1 MDWKGQVAMVT
12 GGSRGIGAA
21 TCRRLAARG
30 AAVGINYVARSSPS
44 RSAKRWGNRSSS
56 KTSLLSLPRTTSGS
70 IYDEVRRG
78 STSRRRCRTAG

>member
-1 MDWKGQVAMVT
+1 MDWKGQVAIVT

-56 KTSLLSLPRTTSGS
+56 KTSLWHPE
-70 IYDEVRRG
+70 IEK
-78 STSRRRCRTAG
+78 RRCEFDKPVLPNVAND